1 MTIGEIL
8 KYKDIDTYNK
18 LMQMHRVKIDK
29 PKKKIILGDS
39 IENLMGHDSYYKSGG
54 KVKQRRWG

>member
-8 KYKDIDTYNK
+8 RYKDRDTYNR
-18 LMQMHRVKIDK
+18 LIQTYREKIDK
-29 PKKKIILGDS
+29 PKKKIRLGDNV
-39 IENLMGHDSYYKSGG
+39 ENLMGHDSYYKSGG